1 MKDDNGKDRM
11 VDQEKLKKAK
21 EGEKVDITAEI
32 IKLYQNDPIS
42 RRVIDYLLKKNGI
55 ILRNPMESI
64 RLHREEILLNI
75 VLIYKKMWDARGKI
89 MLKAMQ
95 SSDYPVKIVIKER
108 GNNGDNQEEKGKDRK
123 KKTDGHN
130 EGNSI
135 KK

>member
-55 ILRNPMESI
+55 ILRNPVESI

-75 VLIYKKMWDARGKI
+75 VLIYKKMWNARGKI

-95 SSDYPVKIVIKER
+95 SSDKPVRIIIKEKKIEKKK
-108 GNNGDNQEEKGKDRK
+108 EEKE
-123 KKTDGHN
+123 N
-130 EGNSI
+130 ERD
-135 KK
+135 